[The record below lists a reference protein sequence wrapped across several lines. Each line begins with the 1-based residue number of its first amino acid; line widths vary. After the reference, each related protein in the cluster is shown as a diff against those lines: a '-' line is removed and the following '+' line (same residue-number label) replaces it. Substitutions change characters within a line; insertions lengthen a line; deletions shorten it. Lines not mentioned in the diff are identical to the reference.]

1 MSHPKKDGKK
11 PSSRLLGMK
20 FMQRSLEKEMQEQLE
35 KERKRVIS
43 EAEWVLDT
51 KEIQADKPKIQVEY
65 QPSFLSFTQDTTA
78 GRKSFQS
85 FNKLVEAQV
94 DDEAKSQRLARE
106 EEAEKAN
113 RVTDKEFG
121 KQMQTVRS
129 VSKKPKKRKSDKG
142 SDSSSKKPK
151 IVGFMK
157 PE

>member
-1 MSHPKKDGKK
+1 M
-11 PSSRLLGMK
+11 
-20 FMQRSLEKEMQEQLE
+20 
-35 KERKRVIS
+35 
-43 EAEWVLDT
+43 
-51 KEIQADKPKIQVEY
+51 
-65 QPSFLSFTQDTTA
+65 
-78 GRKSFQS
+78 
-85 FNKLVEAQV
+85 